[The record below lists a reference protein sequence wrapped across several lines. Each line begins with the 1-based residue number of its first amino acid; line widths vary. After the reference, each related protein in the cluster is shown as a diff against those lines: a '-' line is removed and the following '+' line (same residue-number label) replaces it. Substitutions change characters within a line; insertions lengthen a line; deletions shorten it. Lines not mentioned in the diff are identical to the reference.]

1 MGNWEGWT
9 NAKQRAKDD
18 PEKYQGLR
26 KRLLSLR
33 KSLGWTQS
41 DLAEVLGCSKVT
53 VARFE
58 MAVGLWPRERL
69 LEKIEK
75 LEARFGKL
83 SDIGHSRGRVRDG
96 VDPK

>member
-1 MGNWEGWT
+1 MWKNWE

-33 KSLGWTQS
+33 KSLGWTQG

-53 VARFE
+53 IARFE
-58 MAVGLWPRERL
+58 MAIGLWPRERL

-75 LEARFGKL
+75 LEAKYGDL
-83 SDIGHSRGRVRDG
+83 SNVGRRNRGVRNG
-96 VDPK
+96 